1 MTIRLAYNVTGA
13 TLRHSPP
20 TQQASVVW
28 TLEDLRYDDDNA
40 ARTLDSGTA
49 VVDTATE
56 VTIAIAGPGQ
66 ANPRLIDVAS
76 TTGFA
81 VSTDRARTFY
91 EIVDAQTGER
101 ESLELD
107 GIDTDDALIAKQP
120 LTRAYAVGSTIRGLT
135 HVTAA
140 IDAAVLQDEQRVMG
154 DWPMRVLW
162 VYPDGAR
169 HQEQVRLVR
178 DTESDLFVT
187 AIRADIRDVFP
198 DVDTRMAYQ
207 GRDTLAP
214 HIRTQIRQIRAI
226 LLGKGI
232 RAEESLGGEP
242 AHWCAVWRTLHH
254 LATLGNIPANVDA
267 REFKDECRM
276 QANAFLDQLTIGSGG
291 KERLDIEPV
300 SGTAATSDSTI
311 YRPLFLPL

>member
-1 MTIRLAYNVTGA
+1 MTIRLAYNVTGQ

-20 TQQASVVW
+20 TQQASVIW

-49 VVDTATE
+49 AVDTATE

-66 ANPRLIDVAS
+66 ANPRLLDVAS
-76 TTGFA
+76 TAGFA

-101 ESLELD
+101 EPLEVD
-107 GIDTDDALIAKQP
+107 GIDTNDALIAKHP

-135 HVTAA
+135 HVTAD

-162 VYPDGAR
+162 VYPDGSR

-187 AIRADIRDVFP
+187 AIRADMLDVFP
-198 DVDTRMAYQ
+198 DIDTRMSYQ

-214 HIRTQIRQIRAI
+214 HIRTSIRQIRAE
-226 LLGKGI
+226 LLSKSMLL
-232 RAEESLGGEP
+232 EEHLAGDQI
-242 AHWCAVWRTLHH
+242 HWHAVWRTLKH
-254 LATLGNIPANVDA
+254 LAMLGNIPANVDA
-267 REFKDECRM
+267 RDFKEYVAGEASRTWD
-276 QANAFLDQLTIGSGG
+276 ALTIGSGG
-291 KERLDIEPV
+291 TERLKTEPV
-300 SGTAATSDSTI
+300 SGTAAAEAVE
-311 YRPLFLPL
+311 YRPLFMPL